1 MDEIESYE
9 ISIIEK
15 LKDIIFGEHDLTQP
29 KRIYDKI
36 DIYTGMYISLLID
49 KGFSYTYLYHRLE
62 YLTKIS
68 NYKKGLKFE
77 EQFDVVFNKLS
88 FEKLEYD
95 VYFRVNKI
103 NGISYVRK
111 EFDKEDIKIISDI
124 DSNILRRFPTVND
137 EVKKYYIKIKITAS
151 DYLAAVFLAKKILD
165 KNLDLLLYSHKV
177 EMDIDDICVVYNQ
190 SKIIKVIKDVDVK
203 KQLKKMYV
211 EESLYSSKNDVYH
224 FSNVIDKLEPLER
237 RQINQSFRYMR
248 LTRRTLSNEQKII
261 NLWISLES
269 LFHWKD
275 GAKILTI
282 LSNYVPKFYSH
293 LSLSSRLNL
302 ALKFIKSIPVD
313 IEGLDKDIDQKK
325 MVHIFL
331 NNEDLSIRIYEN
343 INDELKKYRFRQ
355 IYETFKNIKSISSQL
370 KKTEQDVEKQIRRIY
385 FLRNKITHTGFYSD
399 INPILSIHLMDYI
412 QMCYSIIYT
421 GLLDYKMLEKRN
433 VRFFDIF
440 TIKLFEYDE
449 NKYNFEK
456 NNLFELPLMAD

>member
-190 SKIIKVIKDVDVK
+190 SKIIKG
-203 KQLKKMYV
+203 Q
-211 EESLYSSKNDVYH
+211 SK
-224 FSNVIDKLEPLER
+224 
-237 RQINQSFRYMR
+237 
-248 LTRRTLSNEQKII
+248 T
-261 NLWISLES
+261 
-269 LFHWKD
+269 
-275 GAKILTI
+275 
-282 LSNYVPKFYSH
+282 
-293 LSLSSRLNL
+293 
-302 ALKFIKSIPVD
+302 
-313 IEGLDKDIDQKK
+313 
-325 MVHIFL
+325 
-331 NNEDLSIRIYEN
+331 
-343 INDELKKYRFRQ
+343 
-355 IYETFKNIKSISSQL
+355 
-370 KKTEQDVEKQIRRIY
+370 
-385 FLRNKITHTGFYSD
+385 
-399 INPILSIHLMDYI
+399 
-412 QMCYSIIYT
+412 
-421 GLLDYKMLEKRN
+421 
-433 VRFFDIF
+433 
-440 TIKLFEYDE
+440 
-449 NKYNFEK
+449 
-456 NNLFELPLMAD
+456 